1 MRSVWMKPQILS
13 REKEAEFSRS
23 NKKVKDIHHTNFN
36 DGSSQGSLS
45 RDNQNPQGMPKASF
59 KDKLIGKILGAFT
72 QAFDFHDVMD
82 DNVESNNDEAE
93 GELREGL
100 VAVKLTRDTKMRIGS
115 HGEKPSL
122 LSLLAEL
129 LVLAISKPN

>member
-1 MRSVWMKPQILS
+1 M
-13 REKEAEFSRS
+13 
-23 NKKVKDIHHTNFN
+23 
-36 DGSSQGSLS
+36 
-45 RDNQNPQGMPKASF
+45 
-59 KDKLIGKILGAFT
+59 
-72 QAFDFHDVMD
+72 
-82 DNVESNNDEAE
+82 ESNNDEAE
-93 GELREGL
+93 RELREGL

>member
-1 MRSVWMKPQILS
+1 
-13 REKEAEFSRS
+13 
-23 NKKVKDIHHTNFN
+23 
-36 DGSSQGSLS
+36 
-45 RDNQNPQGMPKASF
+45 
-59 KDKLIGKILGAFT
+59 
-72 QAFDFHDVMD
+72 MD

-93 GELREGL
+93 RELREGL